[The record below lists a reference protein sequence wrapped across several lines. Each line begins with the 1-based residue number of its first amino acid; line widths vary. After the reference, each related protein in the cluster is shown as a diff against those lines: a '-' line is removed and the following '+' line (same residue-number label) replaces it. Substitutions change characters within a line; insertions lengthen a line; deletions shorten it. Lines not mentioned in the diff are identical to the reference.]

1 MPLSAEVTPLEEN
14 RVRLD
19 VSVPGDEVK
28 KATQRTIAKLG
39 REVRVPGFR
48 PGKVPAQVVVQRFG
62 MDTVVQEMLK
72 SSIAGWYA
80 DAVAEVG
87 LDPIDDPDLD
97 LDDLPAEGEE
107 LTFRATVQTRP
118 RAELGDYAG
127 LEVGKAAIEVPEG
140 ALDRELEAL
149 RDRAARLEPV
159 ERAAEDKDFVVI
171 DFDGTHNGQRLRSA
185 VARDYLVQL
194 GAGRLVDEF
203 ERALAGLTA
212 GETATFPVTYSSEDN
227 RPELRGRT
235 IEYTVTVKSVQ
246 QKVLPPLDDALAL
259 EVSEFDTLDELKA
272 DIYGKLEKVA
282 EAQVDELF
290 RRMAIDAVV
299 GISKVDVPEIMVQRR
314 VATILQQTAQQ
325 LPQGM
330 ELADYFQRS
339 GRTLEQVF
347 AELTPD
353 AEMAVRR
360 ELVVEA
366 LAEAEGIEVTDAEI
380 EEQARADAEQMGR
393 SLEDVMHQLTHHGG
407 WEALRQDLKLKRG
420 VERLVA
426 AVTAIPMEQA
436 EAREKLWTPGDAR
449 GETTGQTGKLWTPGQ
464 PQ

>member
-19 VSVPGDEVK
+19 VSVSGDEVK

-48 PGKVPAQVVVQRFG
+48 PGKVPAQVVVQRVG

-80 DAVAEVG
+80 DAVAEAG

-97 LDDLPAEGEE
+97 LDDIPEEGQE

-118 RAELGDYAG
+118 RAVLGDYAG
-127 LEVGKAAIEVPEG
+127 LEVGRAAVEVPEG
-140 ALDRELEAL
+140 AVDRELEAL

-159 ERAAEDKDFVVI
+159 DRAAEDKDFVVI
-171 DFDGTHNGQRLRSA
+171 DFDGSVNGQRLRSA
-185 VARDYLVQL
+185 AARDYLVQL
-194 GAGRLVDEF
+194 GAGRLVEEF
-203 ERALAGLTA
+203 DTKLRGLKA
-212 GETATFPVTYSSEDN
+212 GESVSFPVTYSAEDT

-235 IEYTVTVKSVQ
+235 VDYTVTVKAVQ
-246 QKVLPPLDDALAL
+246 AKVLPELNDDLAL

-272 DIYGKLEKVA
+272 DIYSKLEQVA

-299 GISKVDVPEIMVQRR
+299 KISKVDVPEIMVQRR
-314 VATILQQTAQQ
+314 VAAILQQTAQQ

-330 ELADYFQRS
+330 SLEDYFERS
-339 GRTLEQVF
+339 GRTAEQVV

-366 LAEAEGIEVTDAEI
+366 LAEAEGIEVTDADV

-393 SLEDVMHQLTHHGG
+393 PFEEILHQLTHHGG
-407 WEALRQDLKLKRG
+407 FESLRQDIKLKRG
-420 VERLVA
+420 VEKLVA

-449 GETTGQTGKLWTPGQ
+449 GETAGQSGKLWTPGQ

>member
-1 MPLSAEVTPLEEN
+1 
-14 RVRLD
+14 
-19 VSVPGDEVK
+19 
-28 KATQRTIAKLG
+28 
-39 REVRVPGFR
+39 
-48 PGKVPAQVVVQRFG
+48 
-62 MDTVVQEMLK
+62 
-72 SSIAGWYA
+72 
-80 DAVAEVG
+80 
-87 LDPIDDPDLD
+87 
-97 LDDLPAEGEE
+97 
-107 LTFRATVQTRP
+107 
-118 RAELGDYAG
+118 
-127 LEVGKAAIEVPEG
+127 
-140 ALDRELEAL
+140 
-149 RDRAARLEPV
+149 
-159 ERAAEDKDFVVI
+159 
-171 DFDGTHNGQRLRSA
+171 
-185 VARDYLVQL
+185 
-194 GAGRLVDEF
+194 
-203 ERALAGLTA
+203 
-212 GETATFPVTYSSEDN
+212 
-227 RPELRGRT
+227 
-235 IEYTVTVKSVQ
+235 
-246 QKVLPPLDDALAL
+246 
-259 EVSEFDTLDELKA
+259 
-272 DIYGKLEKVA
+272 
-282 EAQVDELF
+282 
-290 RRMAIDAVV
+290 MAIDAVV

-330 ELADYFQRS
+330 ELEDYFQRS

>member
-39 REVRVPGFR
+39 REVRIPGFR
-48 PGKVPAQVVVQRFG
+48 PGKVPAQVVVQRIG

-97 LDDLPAEGEE
+97 LDTLPEEGQE
-107 LTFRATVQTRP
+107 LTFRATVMTRP

-159 ERAAEDKDFVVI
+159 ERAAESKDFVVI
-171 DFDGTHNGQRLRSA
+171 DFDGAHNGQRLRSA
-185 VARDYLVQL
+185 AARDYLVQL
-194 GAGRLVDEF
+194 DNGRLVEEF
-203 ERALAGLTA
+203 ERALLGLKA
-212 GETATFPVTYSSEDN
+212 GETATFPVTYAAEDN

-235 IEYTVTVKSVQ
+235 VDYTVTVKSVQ
-246 QKVLPPLDDALAL
+246 QKVLPPLDDDLAL
-259 EVSEFDTLDELKA
+259 EVSEFETLDELKA
-272 DIYGKLEKVA
+272 DITGKLEKVA

-299 GISKVDVPEIMVQRR
+299 KISKVDVPQIMVQRR

-325 LPQGM
+325 MPQGM
-330 ELADYFQRS
+330 ELEDYFARTGRS
-339 GRTLEQVF
+339 IEQVI

-366 LAEAEGIEVTDAEI
+366 LADAEGIEITDAEV

-393 SLEDVMHQLTHHGG
+393 PLEEVMHQLTHHGG
-407 WEALRQDLKLKRG
+407 FEALRQDLKLKEG

-426 AVTAIPMEQA
+426 AVTPIPMEQA

-449 GETTGQTGKLWTPGQ
+449 GEAAAQSGKLWTPGQ